1 MKMLLLTAVAL
12 FVLSNRVDAQIN
24 QYSQP
29 ARQPIINTHAPQNL
43 ELMRQV
49 LEAKQAQ
56 YDADVESCQKQT
68 LEMYE
73 AAGNYP
79 ATSTLLNGT
88 HNATVMTSGLC
99 ANRKVFIKDGK
110 VESMIHESGSTMPF
124 VMSTLIS
131 NGKCMATRQ
140 DPETRTTIYYKVY
153 LMEDIFSK

>member
-1 MKMLLLTAVAL
+1 MKILLWTVVIL
-12 FVLSNRVDAQIN
+12 FALSNRVDAQIN
-24 QYSQP
+24 RYSQP
-29 ARQPIINTHAPQNL
+29 AKQPIINTHAPQNL

-56 YDADVESCQKQT
+56 YDTDVASCQKQT

-73 AAGNYP
+73 AAGTYP

-88 HNATVMTSGLC
+88 HNAAVMTSGLC
-99 ANRKVFIKDGK
+99 ANRKVYIKDGK

-124 VMSTLIS
+124 IMSSPIVD
-131 NGKCMATRQ
+131 GKCMATRQ
-140 DPETRTTIYYKVY
+140 DAETGTTIYYKIY